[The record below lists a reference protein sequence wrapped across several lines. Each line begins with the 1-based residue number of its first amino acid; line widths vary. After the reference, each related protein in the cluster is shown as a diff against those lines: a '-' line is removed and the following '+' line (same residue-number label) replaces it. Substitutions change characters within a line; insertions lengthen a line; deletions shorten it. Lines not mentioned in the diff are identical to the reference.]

1 MKKALTCVALTL
13 LIALP
18 LSGCGLVD
26 HLVDRFLPQPT
37 VQVTPRQMVQQLDVT
52 LHPADAQFTRCYV
65 TQENL
70 NPLLTMLRDMVTE
83 DVPEQDPDLYGGQ
96 SYYTIT
102 ATYADGSSQHYL
114 LLGYQYLRVG
124 DNPWCLVSH
133 NKVMEF
139 AQFIQDHPSDDG
151 SYIPPETQAPQET
164 TLPVETDSVSTE
176 NPQDTT
182 GT

>member
-151 SYIPPETQAPQET
+151 SYIPPETQASPET

-176 NPQDTT
+176 NLQDTT